1 MEGDK
6 NKFGGDR
13 RDYKHWK
20 KDGRSFG
27 GHRDRKREDEP
38 DIIYGVRAV
47 IEAVRAD
54 RPINRIFI
62 QRGMQKELFKE
73 LKEELA
79 NKKYSLQFVPVEKLD
94 RMTQQNHQGVVAQ
107 VSPIQY
113 QNLENIITRLF
124 ELGEIANIL
133 ILDRLTDVRNFG
145 AIARTAECTGV
156 HAIVIPDKDSVSV
169 TSDAIKTS
177 AGALNTIPVCKVQDL
192 SSVIHYLK
200 ESGVQV
206 VAATEKTENLVY
218 NIDFT
223 LPTAVI
229 LGSEEDGVSL
239 KLLADADLKAKI
251 PMSGTI
257 SSLNVSVSAGIM
269 MYEIIRQRMTE

>member
-1 MEGDK
+1 MEEDRK
-6 NKFGGDR
+6 KFSGDR
-13 RDYKHWK
+13 REYKQWK
-20 KDGRSFG
+20 KDGRSYSG
-27 GHRDRKREDEP
+27 RRDRKREDEP

-47 IEAVRAD
+47 IEAVRAE

-79 NKKYSLQFVPVEKLD
+79 NKKYALQFVPVEKLD

-107 VSPIQY
+107 VSPLEY
-113 QNLENIITRLF
+113 QNIEHIVNRIF
-124 ELGEIANIL
+124 ERGEIANIL

-156 HAIVIPDKDSVSV
+156 QAIVIPDKDSVSV

-177 AGALNTIPVCKVQDL
+177 AGALNKIPVCKVQDL
-192 SSVIHYLK
+192 SAVIHFLK
-200 ESGVQV
+200 ESGIQV

-218 NIDFT
+218 NVDMT
-223 LPTAVI
+223 LPTAII

-239 KLLADADLKAKI
+239 RLLTDADIKAKI
-251 PMSGTI
+251 PMTGSI
-257 SSLNVSVSAGIM
+257 SSLNVAVSAGIM
-269 MYEIIRQRMTE
+269 LYELVRQRLNE